1 MTRMLSILSSK
12 ASTAP
17 VCRFTLWI
25 DTDGGLDDYVAISM
39 LARSPQIRIG
49 CITAVGGMSDV
60 PSNTIATAKRIIAEN
75 DPYLDSSDIEF
86 GANNGGACSALEPAA
101 DWLTEQRETLA
112 SLATSLSP
120 QQSSQIPS
128 ATESAVRFLSELL
141 EKGQQC
147 QLLALGPLTN
157 VAALMTGQHKDL
169 FQATVKDIVVMGGAL
184 EKTEGNY
191 DGAEFNFR
199 GDPAAVAT
207 VLNCGRGNITT
218 TTTTTTT
225 TTSVDTSSASAST
238 QVTLVPLD
246 VCEERGWEL
255 CFEEAKRS
263 TEARQWMAELVRRAT
278 SVLASAH
285 LSSYTEELGTL
296 GSDSRTLPA
305 IAAECIAKDRAG
317 MGCVIFDPVAA
328 HFVLSPGDFETVTY
342 PAGSLEVTNRGALII
357 KSRATETATEN
368 CITENSF
375 ATSTRK
381 EIHVAMRFPGRR
393 SYMEALTTFFETG
406 IYNPS

>member
-1 MTRMLSILSSK
+1 MRTRGLFVTRMLSILSSK

-60 PSNTIATAKRIIAEN
+60 PSNTIGTAKRIIAEN
-75 DPYLDSSDIEF
+75 DQYLDSSDIEF

-112 SLATSLSP
+112 SLATSPLSP

-128 ATESAVRFLSELL
+128 ATESAVRFLSGLL
-141 EKGQQC
+141 EKGEQC

-157 VAALMTGQHKDL
+157 VAALMTGPHKDL

-199 GDPAAVAT
+199 GDPTAVAT
-207 VLNCGRGNITT
+207 VLHCGRGNISGSS
-218 TTTTTTT
+218 T
-225 TTSVDTSSASAST
+225 TTSVDTGPAGAST
-238 QVTLVPLD
+238 PVTLVPLD
-246 VCEERGWEL
+246 VCEERGWGL
-255 CFEEAKRS
+255 CFDEAKRS
-263 TEARQWMAELVRRAT
+263 TEARRWMADLVRRAT

-285 LSSYTEELGTL
+285 LSSYSEKLGTL
-296 GSDSRTLPA
+296 GSDSRALPA

-328 HFVLSPGDFETVTY
+328 HFVLSPRDFETVTY
-342 PAGSLEVTNRGALII
+342 PAGSLEVTNRGALIT
-357 KSRATETATEN
+357 KSRATETATEKKSGRN
-368 CITENSF
+368 HV
-375 ATSTRK
+375 TR
-381 EIHVAMRFPGRR
+381 
-393 SYMEALTTFFETG
+393 
-406 IYNPS
+406 